1 LQVLFLSC
9 ISGSLND
16 NVAPCR
22 FHLECTLNSF
32 RWRLLLA
39 NLLLLAAY
47 LATGHFGLLLALAPG
62 YATPLFLPAGIA
74 LAAVASLGMGL
85 LPAVGLGALLL
96 NLLPLP
102 GAAETLA
109 WPDTARLAAALGA
122 GLGSALQTAAAA
134 WAFRR
139 WIRPEIGSGRDVLL
153 FLLLAPLASLI
164 SCTVGVAGAALSGAL
179 PAPEA
184 LPNWLAWWIGDAVG
198 MLLAAPLAWIAIGQ
212 PRSLWWRRRLLVG
225 LPLLGLMTLFVAV
238 YVQVAQWESQ
248 QQMQGFRLKAQQAS
262 DLLQA
267 RLSEHERYL
276 YAMARGINVY
286 GSFMTAEDFHR
297 FASGYLDRRPEL
309 LSMAWLRPVEHRD
322 RDSFERW
329 ARQAVAPD
337 FQLRKYAPQGTIV
350 PAPVRPRYL
359 ATTFVEPE
367 ERAHYQGVDML
378 SDPTRAATVEAAL
391 HSTYPVASAPHVM
404 MRTGAGRGIVLMQAV
419 RSDAG
424 LPPVGILQ
432 LTLDIESYVRGALDQ
447 VNFPHLLARMEDA
460 RSGPPLID
468 QLERAPRTGDVVT
481 QLHFGGREYRLTLA
495 PTQTY
500 VLQQRGWQSWG
511 TLSAGLGLTALLGG
525 LLLLVSGERALI
537 QAQVKESTAQL
548 REREARLRAILD
560 KAADAILTIECD
572 GSFLSGNAAAGQL
585 FGLDADALRG
595 LPLTRFLPLPQ
606 GEQPGEF
613 LRRVAEGASHEHQ
626 ATGRRSNGEL
636 FPLALSVSVVDLPEG
651 HIFVAILH
659 DLTEQQRA
667 QERIYRL
674 AHHDPLTGL
683 DNRLSLNLRLEQL
696 LAQTRRSKGQA
707 AVMFLDLDR
716 FKKINDTH
724 GHQTGDLL
732 LQAVAGRL
740 RELLREVDT
749 LARLGGDEFIVVTN
763 GDITPDEAGAIAMR
777 IVDALAAPFQLD
789 GKLIHSGTS
798 VGVAIFPSDGDD
810 AATLLRH
817 ADTAMYAAKGQG
829 RGNFQFFEPAM
840 NAATHERLLMEN
852 RLLQGLEQ
860 HQFELYLQPQVALP
874 DGHMVG
880 AEVLLRWR
888 HPELGMVSP
897 DRFIPIA
904 EESGLILP
912 LGEWVLTRAVQLLD
926 DWRGT
931 ALSHLRLAVN
941 LSARQC
947 HGSGLL
953 PLLDRLLADSGVD
966 ASRLELEITESAAMQ
981 DPERSRHLL
990 RELRRR
996 GITVAIDDFGTGYS
1010 SLSYLKLFELDRIKI
1025 DRTFVKDIESDP
1037 NDAVIVAATIGLA
1050 HELGLSVVAEGV
1062 ETEAQAAF
1070 LRSKGCEE
1078 AQGYLFARP
1087 MPQDVFEAMAARE
1100 GAALRASAQAAPA
1113 P

>member
-1 LQVLFLSC
+1 
-9 ISGSLND
+9 LN
-16 NVAPCR
+16 P
-22 FHLECTLNSF
+22 T
-32 RWRLLLA
+32 RWRRLLLA

-47 LATGHFGLLLALAPG
+47 IATGHFGLYLSLAPG

-74 LAAVASLGMGL
+74 LAAVASRGPVL
-85 LPAVGLGALLL
+85 LPAVAFGALLV
-96 NLLPLP
+96 NYLPLP
-102 GAAETLA
+102 GAPAMFAHPTLA
-109 WPDTARLAAALGA
+109 QALAALGA
-122 GLGSALQTAAAA
+122 ASGATLQAWLAA
-134 WAFRR
+134 WALRR
-139 WIRPEIGSGRDVLL
+139 WIRPEIGAGRDVLL
-153 FLLLAPLASLI
+153 FLLLAPAATLI
-164 SCTVGVAGAALSGAL
+164 SCSVSVTAATLSGAL
-179 PAPEA
+179 TPAEA
-184 LPNWLAWWIGDAVG
+184 PANWLAWWIGDAVG
-198 MLLAAPLAWIAIGQ
+198 MQLAAPLTWILIGQ
-212 PRSLWWRRRLLVG
+212 PRSLWWRRRWLVG
-225 LPLLGLMTLFVAV
+225 LPLLGLMTLFIAV
-238 YVQVAQWESQ
+238 YVQVAQWENQ
-248 QQMQGFRLKAQQAS
+248 QQLQGFRLKAQQAG

-276 YAMARGINVY
+276 YAMSRGINVY
-286 GSFMTAEDFHR
+286 GRFMTGADFHN

-309 LSMAWLRPVEHRD
+309 MSMAWLRNVEQSD
-322 RDSFERW
+322 RDGFEAW

-337 FQLRKYAPQGTIV
+337 FLLRQFAPQGQRISAAPRRHYMVATYIE
-350 PAPVRPRYL
+350 PAERSHYL
-359 ATTFVEPE
+359 
-367 ERAHYQGVDML
+367 GVDML
-378 SDPTRAATVEAAL
+378 SDPARGATVQAAL
-391 HSTYPVASAPHVM
+391 GSSYPVASPPHM
-404 MRTGAGRGIVLMQAV
+404 LMRTGAGRGIVLMQTV
-419 RSDAG
+419 RTGDG
-424 LPPVGILQ
+424 LPPAGILQ
-432 LTLDIESYVRGALDQ
+432 LTLHIDSYVRGALEQ
-447 VNFPHLLARMEDA
+447 VGFPHLLARMEDLG
-460 RSGPPLID
+460 SGVPVID
-468 QLERAPRTGDVVT
+468 QLERAPRDSDAVT
-481 QLHFGGREYRLTLA
+481 RLHFGGRDYRLTLA
-495 PTQTY
+495 PTQAY
-500 VLQQRGWQSWG
+500 LQQQRGLQSWM
-511 TLSAGLGLTALLGG
+511 TLTSGLVLTGLLGG

-572 GSFLSGNAAAGQL
+572 GSFISGNAAAGQL
-585 FGLDADALRG
+585 FGLAPAALPG
-595 LPLTRFLPLPQ
+595 LPLARFLPLPD
-606 GEQPGEF
+606 GETPRDF
-613 LRRVAEGASHEHQ
+613 LRRVAAGAAHEHE
-626 ATGRRSNGEL
+626 ASGRRHNGEA
-636 FPLALSVSVVDLPEG
+636 FPLALSVSEVELPEG

-696 LAQTRRSKGQA
+696 LAQTRRSHGQA

-724 GHQTGDLL
+724 GHQTGDVL
-732 LQAVAGRL
+732 LQAVANRL

-749 LARLGGDEFIVVTN
+749 IARLGGDEFIVVTN
-763 GDITPDEAGAIAMR
+763 GDVTPDQAGAIAVR
-777 IVDALAAPFQLD
+777 IVAALAAPFQLE

-798 VGVAIFPSDGDD
+798 VGVAIFPADGND

-817 ADTAMYAAKGQG
+817 ADTAMYAAKSQG
-829 RGNFQFFEPAM
+829 RGNFQFFQPAM

-860 HQFELYLQPQVALP
+860 QQFELYLQPQVALP
-874 DGHMVG
+874 DGRLTG
-880 AEVLLRWR
+880 AEVLLRWH

-912 LGEWVLTRAVQLLD
+912 LGEWVLARAVQLLD
-926 DWRGT
+926 SWRGT
-931 ALSHLRLAVN
+931 ALARLRLAVN

-953 PLLDRLLADSGVD
+953 PLLDRLLAASGVD
-966 ASRLELEITESAAMQ
+966 ASKLELEITESAAMQ

-1010 SLSYLKLFELDRIKI
+1010 SLSYLKLFEIDRIKI
-1025 DRTFVKDIESDP
+1025 DRAFVKDIESDP

-1070 LRSKGCEE
+1070 LRGKRCEE

-1087 MPQDVFEAMAARE
+1087 MPQHDFEAMAAR
-1100 GAALRASAQAAPA
+1100 AASMPPALRASAQPAPA